1 MKSSVWFLGAVALA
15 VAGSA
20 WAFEMDERQDSAVVW
35 MSYEP
40 APTRLTGTVMSGH
53 ANFMAGPDDKAN
65 SEYLYLH
72 LDKPISMRADARPDS
87 ENGVAKH
94 QYDLSLNVLP
104 GMKPADL
111 RGLVGKHVTLV
122 GKISSGLPHAA
133 AATELTFSVLSID
146 YHGR

>member
-1 MKSSVWFLGAVALA
+1 MKSSVWLLGAVALA
-15 VAGSA
+15 VADSA
-20 WAFEMDERQDSAVVW
+20 WAFEVDERQDSAVAW

-40 APTRLTGTVMSGH
+40 APTRLTSTVMSGH
-53 ANFMAGPDDKAN
+53 ANFMAGPDDKAM
-65 SEYLYLH
+65 SEYLYVH

-111 RGLVGKHVTLV
+111 RSLVGKHATLV
-122 GKISSGLPHAA
+122 GTISSGLPHAG
-133 AATELTFSVLSID
+133 AATDLTYSVLSVESR
-146 YHGR
+146 GN